1 MNWLL
6 NNPQVIV
13 IFLIAGG
20 SILQWVFKT
29 IAEQKAA
36 RQRRLQIEQQELEAL
51 RTGRQ
56 QSPPMGVPA
65 EFSREAELAELRRR
79 AQARAEQSP
88 REERVDP
95 GIPQPS
101 PQTSQQ
107 PNPLEILLG
116 LPPGSTTGGTVP
128 PRGGKSRDIAAERRK
143 RREAR
148 AGSSRPAPSSNP
160 NRPDNVRSDTQRR
173 DNQSSE
179 DKFSDASRAERIRSQ
194 NEERVRTDKI
204 RREQDRRDTARSEA
218 AQQQR
223 IAAAH
228 AATEI
233 ASPTPQTL
241 SNAPRRTSPI
251 KVQSLPNTRASW
263 RQALIVNE
271 ILNKPLAL
279 RTDADRGIL

>member
-1 MNWLL
+1 MGWLL
-6 NNPQVIV
+6 NNPQIIV
-13 IFLIAGG
+13 VLLIFGG
-20 SILQWVFKT
+20 SALQWLLKT

-36 RQRRLQIEQQELEAL
+36 RQRQLEIEQRELELL
-51 RTGRQ
+51 RTGREPA
-56 QSPPMGVPA
+56 PPMGVPV

-79 AQARAEQSP
+79 AQARAEQSS

-95 GIPQPS
+95 GMPMPQP
-101 PQTSQQ
+101 TAQ

-116 LPPGSTTGGTVP
+116 LPPGSTSGGTVP
-128 PRGGKSRDIAAERRK
+128 PRSGKSRDIAAERRK

-148 AGSSRPAPSSNP
+148 AAGNRPAPATEYNSP
-160 NRPDNVRSDTQRR
+160 ENVRSDTQRR
-173 DNQSSE
+173 DNQSDQ
-179 DKFSDASRAERIRSQ
+179 DKFSDASRAERVRSQ
-194 NEERVRTDKI
+194 NQERLRVDKI

-218 AQQQR
+218 AQQKR

>member
-6 NNPQVIV
+6 NNPQ
-13 IFLIAGG
+13 IFVFFAIAAF
-20 SILQWVFKT
+20 SVLQWILKT
-29 IAEQKAA
+29 VASQQAA

-56 QSPPMGVPA
+56 AAPPMGVPA

-79 AQARAEQSP
+79 AQARAEQSS

-95 GIPQPS
+95 GMPS
-101 PQTSQQ
+101 PTPTQQ

-116 LPPGSTTGGTVP
+116 LPPGSTTGGTIP

-148 AGSSRPAPSSNP
+148 AGTSRPTPTSNP
-160 NRPDNVRSDTQRR
+160 NRSDNVRSDTQRR
-173 DNQSSE
+173 DNQSSQ
-179 DKFSDASRAERIRSQ
+179 DKFSDETRA
-194 NEERVRTDKI
+194 ERVRTQNQERLRVDKI
-204 RREQDRRDTARSEA
+204 RREQDRRDTASAAA

-228 AATEI
+228 AATEV

-251 KVQSLPNTRASW
+251 KLKSLPNSRASW

>member
-1 MNWLL
+1 MGWLL
-6 NNPQVIV
+6 NNPQIIV
-13 IFLIAGG
+13 VLLIFGG
-20 SILQWVFKT
+20 SALQWLLKT

-36 RQRRLQIEQQELEAL
+36 RQRQLEIEQRELESL
-51 RTGRQ
+51 RTGREPA
-56 QSPPMGVPA
+56 PPMGVPA

-79 AQARAEQSP
+79 AQARAEQSS

-95 GIPQPS
+95 GMPMPQP
-101 PQTSQQ
+101 TSQ
-107 PNPLEILLG
+107 PNPLEVLLG
-116 LPPGSTTGGTVP
+116 LPPGSTSGGTIP
-128 PRGGKSRDIAAERRK
+128 PRSGRNRDVAAERRK

-148 AGSSRPAPSSNP
+148 AGTTRPAPTPSQS
-160 NRPDNVRSDTQRR
+160 RPDNVRSDTQRR
-173 DNQSSE
+173 DNQSDQ
-179 DKFSDASRAERIRSQ
+179 DKFSDASRAERVRSQ
-194 NEERVRTDKI
+194 NEERVRVDKI

-218 AQQQR
+218 AQQKR

-251 KVQSLPNTRASW
+251 KVQSLPNSRASW

-279 RTDADRGIL
+279 RDDSDRGML

>member
-1 MNWLL
+1 MNFLL
-6 NNPQVIV
+6 NNMQLVVILLV
-13 IFLIAGG
+13 VGG
-20 SILQWVFKT
+20 SMLQWIFKT
-29 IAEQKAA
+29 LAEQRAVRRA
-36 RQRRLQIEQQELEAL
+36 RLEMQQRELEAL
-51 RTGRQ
+51 RTGREPA
-56 QSPPMGVPA
+56 PPMGVPA
-65 EFSREAELAELRRR
+65 EFSREAELEELRRR
-79 AQARAEQSP
+79 AQARAEQAS

-95 GIPQPS
+95 GMPMPQP
-101 PQTSQQ
+101 TQ

-116 LPPGSTTGGTVP
+116 LPPGSTSGGTVP
-128 PRGGKSRDIAAERRK
+128 PRGGKARDIAAERRK

-148 AGSSRPAPSSNP
+148 TP
-160 NRPDNVRSDTQRR
+160 NRSAPANRADNVRSDTQRR
-173 DNQSSE
+173 DNQSSQ
-179 DKFSDASRAERIRSQ
+179 DKFSDETRAERVRTQ
-194 NEERVRTDKI
+194 NEERLRVDKI

-251 KVQSLPNTRASW
+251 KVQSLPNSRASW

-279 RTDADRGIL
+279 RDDSDRGML